1 MEYFDK
7 CCSLWAGT
15 SDGAQEEEIKA
26 LFDMIDKDKSG
37 SLSERV
43 NITGDNHDWQEQI
56 WKPEGTGKQ
65 GALLLLLSRLFVFTR
80 VTQCHLDLW
89 YNTAFKNDNHASKR
103 VVEPWCYKWI
113 GLDLRVG
120 CGANTTAFKTGGK
133 EGLQADQ
140 GSLWGWR
147 GEHVIILEFDKDLIK
162 RLEISFNVFIYGWRG
177 KLVIILDFNNDF
189 IQVKAKVSS
198 NIIVFGRRGKHLII
212 LDFNKDLMKWVT
224 ISSNIII
231 FGWRGKHVNIYS
243 HLNSTI

>member
-89 YNTAFKNDNHASKR
+89 YNTAFKNDNHTSKR

-177 KLVIILDFNNDF
+177 KLVIILDFNNDL
-189 IQVKAKVSS
+189 IKVKVKVSS
-198 NIIVFGRRGKHLII
+198 NIIIQGVFFHWYPPKKLKYGKPRL
-212 LDFNKDLMKWVT
+212 
-224 ISSNIII
+224 
-231 FGWRGKHVNIYS
+231 GE
-243 HLNSTI
+243 STLT